1 MQCVILA
8 AGKGTRLRPL
18 TDNVPKPLI
27 KVCGKP
33 LLQHIV
39 EALPKEIEEIILVV
53 NYLEDQIRAFCGQE
67 FCGRKV
73 QYVSQ
78 ANPAGGTGDALLS
91 AKSLLKDRF
100 LFMYADDIHG
110 AEALEAVVSH
120 QYGMLAARS
129 SEPQHFG
136 VIELN
141 ADGTLKSIQEK
152 PEVPPSNLINI
163 GGMVLDTHIFSYN
176 TFPSIGGEVLVTD
189 MVTAFAHD
197 YPVKVLEQSV
207 WIPIGRPEDIAFAEK
222 RLCPSMIEKT
232 YKL

>member
-8 AGKGTRLRPL
+8 AGKGTRMLPL
-18 TDNVPKPLI
+18 TETVPKPLI

-53 NYLEDQIRAFCGQE
+53 NYLEEQIRAFCGDE

-73 QYVSQ
+73 RYVSQ
-78 ANPAGGTGDALLS
+78 TNPAGGTGDALFS

-110 AEALEAVVSH
+110 PKALEAVVS
-120 QYGMLAARS
+120 QPYAMLAARS
-129 SEPQHFG
+129 PEPQHFG

-141 ADGTLKSIQEK
+141 DDGTLKSIQEK

-163 GGMVLDTHIFSYN
+163 GGMVLDMDIFAYKAL
-176 TFPSIGGEVLVTD
+176 PSVGGEVLVTD
-189 MVTAFAHD
+189 MVTAFAKDH
-197 YPVKVLEQSV
+197 PVKVLEQHV
-207 WIPIGRPEDIAFAEK
+207 WIPVGRPEDIALAEE
-222 RLCPSMIEKT
+222 RLCPLVIEKT